1 MSRAPSRTPTIV
13 TAATEKEA
21 RRVLQWQEEVARSCS
36 GTGSERDEE
45 DDHGRNT
52 RAPSQV
58 SRALEHPPPFRRAE
72 TFPRIIKREITEH
85 YVDRAPSQV
94 ALQRQQIHDHD
105 DDHDD
110 DDQEIYVDE
119 IDQADKEK
127 EKAGG
132 FLGLSNKQLVGT
144 FLGAAA
150 GAAFAYAMVKS
161 DDPAY
166 ELEPEG
172 QRPMPVRR
180 SYTTGH
186 AETIASSSRGSAV
199 GGPERRYRVLEAP
212 MPPPAASPYSR
223 APQRERERER
233 DFQPITERNYYGDR
247 PSAIG
252 SKLRT
257 RSTADGMDGSQ
268 ADTAKPPTAI
278 NTGAQS
284 IAPSRHTPGSR
295 READRSS
302 QVSRR
307 SNESERTSTV
317 KAASRAPTQVSRA
330 PTALPTRSRAG
341 PEAEY
346 EYVQAGS
353 IHGRPSS
360 QAPSQAARR
369 DSGEAKSRVSQSHT
383 TIKFSPSKAGS
394 QVAIPRSEATWERD
408 DVSSVAESNVP
419 RNVPLPASTVV
430 SARYGGGYREQGSG
444 YTHAPSAVR
453 QEREG
458 SVWGGRD
465 AMSVAPSDS
474 VSSIGS
480 KRERIERLRGRL
492 ESPRV

>member
-1 MSRAPSRTPTIV
+1 MSRAPARPSTIV

-21 RRVLQWQEEVARSCS
+21 RRVLQWQEDVARSCS
-36 GTGSERDEE
+36 GAGSDRDEE
-45 DDHGRNT
+45 EDHGRNT

-58 SRALEHPPPFRRAE
+58 SRALDHPPPFRRAE
-72 TFPRIIKREITEH
+72 TFPRIMKREITEH
-85 YVDRAPSQV
+85 YGDHVPSQV
-94 ALQRQQIHDHD
+94 ALQRHQVHD
-105 DDHDD
+105 DDEE
-110 DDQEIYVDE
+110 QPIYVDE
-119 IDQADKEK
+119 IDQEDREK

-161 DDPAY
+161 EDPEY
-166 ELEPEG
+166 QLEPEA

-186 AETIASSSRGSAV
+186 AETIASSNRSSAA

-212 MPPPAASPYSR
+212 MPPPATQSTYSR
-223 APQRERERER
+223 APQRERER
-233 DFQPITERNYYGDR
+233 DLQPIAERKYYNDR
-247 PSAIG
+247 PGALG
-252 SKLRT
+252 AKLRT

-284 IAPSRHTPGSR
+284 VAPSRHTSGHR

-346 EYVQAGS
+346 EYVQAGP

-360 QAPSQAARR
+360 QAPSQVPRR
-369 DSGEAKSRVSQSHT
+369 DSGDAKSRVSQSHT

-408 DVSSVAESNVP
+408 DASSVAESSVP

-474 VSSIGS
+474 VSSVGS

-492 ESPRV
+492 ESSRV